1 MDGKRVNQDSRAS
14 SEDSGRA
21 TVAMRY
27 TLGPLEV
34 CTVRRWAVCSL
45 IAILVVVVILAAS
58 QAVPL
63 LAFLLLPGIL
73 LSYLISHSSDTSN
86 FSFVAGMILNAA
98 SYAVLI
104 NLAAERMKK
113 TI

>member
-1 MDGKRVNQDSRAS
+1 
-14 SEDSGRA
+14 
-21 TVAMRY
+21 MRY
-27 TLGPLEV
+27 TPGPLEV

-45 IAILVVVVILAAS
+45 IAILVVIVILAAS

-86 FSFVAGMILNAA
+86 FSFVVGMILNVA
-98 SYAVLI
+98 SYAALI
-104 NLAAERMKK
+104 NLAAKRMRKA
-113 TI
+113 I